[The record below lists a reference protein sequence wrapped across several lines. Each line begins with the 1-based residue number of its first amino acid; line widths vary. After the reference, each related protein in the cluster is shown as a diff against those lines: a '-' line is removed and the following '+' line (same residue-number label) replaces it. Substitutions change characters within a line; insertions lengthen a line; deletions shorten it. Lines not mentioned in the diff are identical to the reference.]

1 MQNSLTNILEQMR
14 LRSLSE
20 FEKGEYFEKLV
31 KVFLE
36 NDTLQGQTYDK
47 VWLFKDWAKE
57 RSGRS
62 NDTGIDLVAR
72 HADGSGFCAIQ
83 CKFYA
88 SDSSIV
94 KKQID
99 SFISAAS
106 TKDFVSLVI
115 VDTTLKDF
123 SSNLTAT
130 LDNLDKD
137 WHRISLSDLEK
148 SRIDWPSYFRDHTV
162 KLQESKKLRDH
173 QREALKAVK
182 EGLAEA
188 DRGKLIMACGTGKT
202 FTGLKI
208 AEELGGKGKL
218 ILYMVPSLALMSQ
231 TVREWKNDCSEDFLA
246 FSVCSDVK
254 VGKRQSDDDV
264 IQFTVHDLAFPA
276 TTDARKISDQVA
288 SSDPDKM
295 TVVFSTYQSIQ
306 TITEAQKQYGLP
318 AFDWIICDEA
328 HRTTGATIGD
338 EESNFVRIHS
348 NDHVAGKKRIYMTA
362 TPKIFGENAKSKAK
376 DHDVALASMDD
387 ESMFGK
393 VLFHR
398 GFAWA
403 VENNLLSDYK
413 VIVLAVDEGLISAG
427 VQNRLAESSEMK
439 LDDAT
444 KIIGCYK
451 ALTKHELIGHDVK
464 DDKTMKR
471 ALAFCKNIA
480 VSKMITA
487 EFAQVVEEYRNNPEI
502 GDNSGPALGIETRH
516 VDGTFNAKQRE
527 DCLDWLKAETD
538 DDTCRILT
546 NARCLSEGVDVPAL
560 DAIIFM
566 HPRNSQIDVVQ
577 SVGRV
582 MRRAEGKDMGYVIL
596 PVAVPAGVAAE
607 DALNDNERYKVVW
620 QILNAL
626 RAHDERFDST
636 INRIGIDGEDVSDK
650 LQIIGVTKELMA
662 TTAVV
667 EDINLN
673 KTKAAKRSDIGGKTD
688 ERPDGEDDPVI
699 EDDSQ
704 SAFVFDEL
712 TQAIRAKI
720 VEKCGTREYWDKWA
734 KDIAKIAETHIT
746 RITTII
752 AKEGPERDAFKAFL
766 DEIRDDLNPE
776 ISETDAIEMLA
787 QHLITKPVFDTLFRD
802 NHFTKN
808 NPVSKA
814 MEIVLDRLH
823 HHNIGKEAE
832 TLQGFYD
839 SVRRQSEG
847 ITTAS
852 GRQAL
857 VVRLYDQFFR
867 SAFPAMTQKLGIVY
881 TPVEVVDFIIH
892 SVNDVLKSEFGQT
905 LGSKGVHILDPFTG
919 TGTFITR
926 LLQSGLIKPEEL
938 EHKYKHEIH
947 ANEIVLLAYYIAA
960 INIEAVYHD
969 MAKEHAI
976 AQGESGEDMPYAPF
990 DGIVLTDTFQLYEQ
1004 DHDMIAEL
1012 LPDNSERRTAQKE
1025 RDIRVIV
1032 GNPPYSAG
1040 QEDAGEANENI
1051 QYLNLDAQISNTYIA
1066 QSARSDGKSKSYDS
1080 YIRAIRWATDR
1091 ITERGN
1097 DKGVVAYVTNARW
1110 IERSDTDGLRKCLK
1124 EEFSDLYIFHLRGN
1138 ARTSGEQ
1145 RRKERG
1151 NVFGEGTKTPIVVAI
1166 LVRNPSS
1173 VSSGKIVFHDIGD
1186 YLDQKEKLA
1195 TVRSFG
1201 SISGISQAGKWRE
1214 IKPDRNN
1221 DWLNQRDTSFE
1232 GYIQAGSKSKPRPRT
1247 VFETYSMGVKTNRDD
1262 WVLNG
1267 SKIELERLVR
1277 KTLGF
1282 FNSEAER
1289 WKTGDTPATKVKNF
1303 IKNDAK
1309 SIKWTSDLLGDLAKG
1324 KTHNIDQTAIRL
1336 CHRRPYSKEYLYF
1349 DKVLNWTHHL
1359 MPKMFPSADAENL
1372 MIYITGTGANKDFG
1386 ALLVDTLPDF
1396 QLQSNG
1402 QGFPLKLYEP
1412 AKADDGLFAT
1422 GETGYTE
1429 RDGISDAGLKHF
1441 QDAYA
1446 GEQISKEDLFY
1457 YIYGLLHSPDY
1468 RERFKNNLS
1477 KELPRI
1483 PAVKTAANFWAFSKA
1498 GRALG
1503 DLHVNY
1509 ETVEPYP
1516 VVIKEGDLR
1525 LASIADPVKFYRV
1538 EKMKFGGK
1546 GKDKDKTIVHYNPRI
1561 TMTQIPL
1568 AAYEY
1573 VVNGKPALDWVMER
1587 QCVKT
1592 DKDSGIVNDA
1602 NDYANETVGNPA
1614 YPLEL
1619 FQRVITVSLETMKIV
1634 NGLPALDI
1642 D

>member
-1 MQNSLTNILEQMR
+1 MAILSEILSEIR

-47 VWLFKDWAKE
+47 VWLFKEWAVE
-57 RSGRS
+57 RGLPS
-62 NDTGIDLVAR
+62 NDAGIDLVAQ

-88 SDSSIV
+88 ADSSIS
-94 KKQID
+94 KKHID
-99 SFISAAS
+99 SFVSAAS
-106 TKDFVSLVI
+106 TKDFVSVVI

-123 SSNLTAT
+123 STNLTAM
-130 LDNLDKD
+130 LDNLDRD
-137 WHRISLSDLEK
+137 WHRIALADLEK
-148 SRIDWPSYFRDHTV
+148 SRIDWSAYFRDSTV
-162 KLQESKKLRDH
+162 KLTEPKTLREH
-173 QREALKAVK
+173 QSEALEAVRV
-182 EGLAEA
+182 GLADA

-231 TVREWKNDCSEDFLA
+231 TVREWKNDCADDFLA

-254 VGKRQSDDDV
+254 VGKRSSDGDV

-276 TTDARKISDQVA
+276 TTDAGKIAQQVADSDQ
-288 SSDPDKM
+288 DKM

-306 TITEAQKQYGLP
+306 TITTAQKTHGLP

-328 HRTTGATIGD
+328 HRTTGATIGED
-338 EESNFVRIHS
+338 ESNFVRIHS
-348 NDHVAGKKRIYMTA
+348 DEHVEGKKRLYMTA
-362 TPKIFGENAKSKAK
+362 TPKIFGENAKSKAAEN
-376 DHDVALASMDD
+376 DVALASMDD

-413 VIVLAVDEGLISAG
+413 VIVLAVDEGIISAG

-451 ALTKHELIGHDVK
+451 ALTKHELIGHDGETFK
-464 DDKTMKR
+464 PMKR

-480 VSKMITA
+480 VSKMITS
-487 EFAQVVEEYRNNPEI
+487 EFADVVDEFRDNPEV
-502 GDNSGPALGIETRH
+502 GDASGPELDIETRH
-516 VDGTFNAKQRE
+516 VDGTYNAKQRE
-527 DCLDWLKAETD
+527 DCLDWLKAEVE

-546 NARCLSEGVDVPAL
+546 NARCMSEGVDVPSL

-582 MRRAEGKDMGYVIL
+582 MRRAEGKEMGYVIL
-596 PVAVPAGVAAE
+596 PVAVPAGMAPEEAMK
-607 DALNDNERYKVVW
+607 DNERYKVVW

-636 INRIGIDGEDVSDK
+636 INRIGIEGEDVSDK
-650 LQIIGVTKELMA
+650 LQIVGISQELEA

-667 EDINLN
+667 DDIDLN
-673 KTKAAKRSDIGGKTD
+673 KSKATARSDIGGG
-688 ERPDGEDDPVI
+688 DGGRGDGDDDVI
-699 EDDSQ
+699 EKSIETQ
-704 SAFVFDEL
+704 SAFIFDEL
-712 TQAIRAKI
+712 TKAIRAKI

-734 KDIAKIAETHIT
+734 KDIAKIAATHIT
-746 RITTII
+746 RIKTIV
-752 AKEGPERDAFKAFL
+752 AKEGAERTAFIAFL

-776 ISETDAIEMLA
+776 ISENDAIEMLA

-814 MEIVLDRLH
+814 MEIVLGQLD

-847 ITTAS
+847 IKTAS

-969 MAKEHAI
+969 MAKENAI
-976 AQGESGEDMPYAPF
+976 AQGESSEDMPYAPF

-1004 DHDMIAEL
+1004 DKDMIADL

-1040 QEDAGEANENI
+1040 QRSVNDNAGNI
-1051 QYLNLDAQISNTYIA
+1051 SYPNLDQRISDTFA
-1066 QSARSDGKSKSYDS
+1066 DRSDAVNKNSLYNS
-1080 YIRAIRWATDR
+1080 YIRAIRWASDR
-1091 ITERGN
+1091 IENEGIVAFVSNSGFIDGN
-1097 DKGVVAYVTNARW
+1097 SMDGV
-1110 IERSDTDGLRKCLK
+1110 RSCLAD
-1124 EEFSDLYIFHLRGN
+1124 EAATLYIVNLKGN
-1138 ARTSGEQ
+1138 QRTSGERS
-1145 RRKERG
+1145 RREGGKIFDAGSRSPIAIWVLAKRSASKERG
-1151 NVFGEGTKTPIVVAI
+1151 EI
-1166 LVRNPSS
+1166 LYSEV
-1173 VSSGKIVFHDIGD
+1173 GD
-1186 YLDQKEKLA
+1186 YLSRDDKLHWL
-1195 TVRSFG
+1195 RNLK
-1201 SISGISQAGKWRE
+1201 SIAGVTAQADWKHIEPNEFSDWVNKR
-1214 IKPDRNN
+1214 DR
-1221 DWLNQRDTSFE
+1221 SFE
-1232 GYIQAGSKSKPRPRT
+1232 GFIEIGNNKDKKAAKIFTDYSRGLETSRDPWCFNASKAALTENVGSMISFYNDEVGRAEGMDYK
-1247 VFETYSMGVKTNRDD
+1247 
-1262 WVLNG
+1262 
-1267 SKIELERLVR
+1267 KIEDVLTFDKQKLSWTRGLKRLAM
-1277 KTLGF
+1277 KG
-1282 FNSEAER
+1282 EH
-1289 WKTGDTPATKVKNF
+1289 
-1303 IKNDAK
+1303 IKF
-1309 SIKWTSDLLGDLAKG
+1309 SDD
-1324 KTHNIDQTAIRL
+1324 RL
-1336 CHRRPYSKEYLYF
+1336 YPTMYRPFDNEWAYF
-1349 DKVLNWTHHL
+1349 DRSVNEYVNR
-1359 MPKMFPSADAENL
+1359 MPSFFPSQ
-1372 MIYITGTGANKDFG
+1372 ITRNRVFGVSGAG
-1386 ALLVDTLPDF
+1386 ARGEFSTFMVDVLPSLNTVDMD
-1396 QLQSNG
+1396 NG
-1402 QGFPLKLYEP
+1402 QYFPLKLYEP
-1412 AKADDGLFAT
+1412 ASADNGLFAT

-1429 RDGISDAGLKHF
+1429 RDGIGDAGLKHF

-1446 GEQISKEDLFY
+1446 GEQINKEELFY

-1483 PAVKTAANFWAFSKA
+1483 PAVKTAADFWAFSKA

-1509 ETVEPYP
+1509 ETVAPYP
-1516 VVIKEGDLR
+1516 VVIAEGDLR
-1525 LASIADPVKFYRV
+1525 LANIDDPKTFYRV

-1546 GKDKDKTIVHYNPRI
+1546 GKAKDKTTVHYNPRI
-1561 TMTQIPL
+1561 TMTGIPL
-1568 AAYEY
+1568 EAYDY

-1592 DKDSGIVNDA
+1592 DKASGIVNDA
-1602 NDYANETVGNPA
+1602 NAYAVETVGNPA

-1619 FQRVITVSLETMKIV
+1619 FQRVITVSLETMKVV

>member
-1 MQNSLTNILEQMR
+1 MQGSLTAALEEMR

-20 FEKGEYFEKLV
+20 FEKGEYFERLV
-31 KVFLE
+31 KVFLQE
-36 NDTLQGQTYDK
+36 DTLQSQSYDK
-47 VWLFKDWAKE
+47 VWLFKDWAVE
-57 RSGRS
+57 RGLPA

-72 HADGSGFCAIQ
+72 HSDGSGFCAIQ

-88 SDSSIV
+88 ADSSIS
-94 KKQID
+94 KAQMN
-99 SFISAAS
+99 SFVAAAS
-106 TKDFVSLVI
+106 TREFISLII
-115 VDTTLKDF
+115 VDTTLRDF
-123 SSNLTAT
+123 SPNLTAI
-130 LDNLDKD
+130 LDRSEKD
-137 WHRISLSDLEK
+137 WHRISLADLEK
-148 SRIDWPSYFRDHTV
+148 SRIDWSAYLRDKTV
-162 KLQESKKLRDH
+162 RLAEPKTLRDH
-173 QREALKAVK
+173 QKEALEAVRA
-182 EGLAEA
+182 GLHDA

-231 TVREWKNDCSEDFLA
+231 TVREWKNDCADDFLA

-254 VGKRQSDDDV
+254 VGKRQSDGDV

-276 TTDARKISDQVA
+276 TTDAAKIAQQVEDSDRE
-288 SSDPDKM
+288 KM
-295 TVVFSTYQSIQ
+295 IVVFSTYQSIQ
-306 TITEAQKQYGLP
+306 VLTAAQKTHGLP
-318 AFDWIICDEA
+318 DFDWIICDEA

-338 EESNFVRIHS
+338 DESNFVRIHS
-348 NDHVAGKKRIYMTA
+348 DEHVAGKKRLYMTA
-362 TPKIFGENAKSKAK
+362 TPKIFGENAKSKAQQN
-376 DHDVALASMDD
+376 DVALASMDD
-387 ESMFGK
+387 EAMFGK
-393 VLFHR
+393 VLYHR

-451 ALTKHELIGHDVK
+451 ALTKHELIGEIAENPK
-464 DDKTMKR
+464 PMKR

-480 VSKMITA
+480 VSKMITE
-487 EFAQVVEEYRNNPEI
+487 EFAAVVEEYRNNDEI
-502 GDNSGPALGIETRH
+502 GDTSGPALDVQTRH

-538 DDTCRILT
+538 DDTCRVLT

-560 DAIIFM
+560 DGIIFM

-596 PVAVPAGVAAE
+596 PVAVPAGVAPE

-626 RAHDERFDST
+626 RAHDERFDGT
-636 INRIGIDGEDVSDK
+636 INRIGIEGEDVSDK
-650 LQIIGVTKELMA
+650 LQIIGVSQELMA

-667 EDINLN
+667 EDIDLN
-673 KTKAAKRSDIGGKTD
+673 KTKATARSDVGGQAGDRGDD
-688 ERPDGEDDPVI
+688 ELVI
-699 EDDSQ
+699 EGPENTQ
-704 SAFVFDEL
+704 GAFVFDEL
-712 TQAIRAKI
+712 TKAIRAKI

-746 RITTII
+746 RIRTIT
-752 AKEGPERDAFKAFL
+752 AKEGHERDAFLAFL

-776 ISETDAIEMLA
+776 ISESDAIEMLA

-802 NHFTKN
+802 NKFTKN

-814 MEIVLDRLH
+814 METVLDQLH

-847 ITTAS
+847 ITTAT

-919 TGTFITR
+919 TGTFVTR

-976 AQGESGEDMPYAPF
+976 AQGKSGEDMPYAPF

-1004 DHDMIAEL
+1004 DKDMIADL

-1032 GNPPYSAG
+1032 GNPPYSSG
-1040 QEDAGEANENI
+1040 QRSANDNAANI
-1051 QYLNLDAQISNTYIA
+1051 EYKNLDAAIAGTYAAHSHSSNL
-1066 QSARSDGKSKSYDS
+1066 QNLYDS
-1080 YIRAIRWATDR
+1080 YIRAFRWASER
-1091 ITERGN
+1091 IE
-1097 DKGVVAYVTNARW
+1097 DSGVVAFVSGSAW
-1110 IERSDTDGLRKCLK
+1110 IERSFADGMRKCLA
-1124 EEFSDLYIFHLRGN
+1124 EEFSDLYIFHLRGDIRKN
-1138 ARTSGEQ
+1138 MLSKGVAKEGQNIFGSGSMTGISIAIMVKCASKTARG
-1145 RRKERG
+1145 R
-1151 NVFGEGTKTPIVVAI
+1151 IH
-1166 LVRNPSS
+1166 
-1173 VSSGKIVFHDIGD
+1173 FHDVG
-1186 YLDQKEKLA
+1186 LDLTTIEKLDA
-1195 TVRSFG
+1195 LRTLK
-1201 SISGISQAGKWRE
+1201 SIEGISEKGGWK
-1214 IKPDRNN
+1214 IIIPDERN
-1221 DWLNQRDTSFE
+1221 DWLDQVDTSFE
-1232 GYIQAGSKSKPRPRT
+1232 NFIVTFDKLRKEASIFATATMGMTSSRDAWCVNASKVNLEQNIRRTASYYNRKLEFGADLGADPKEISLSRSLKGRFAKRKPISVDVETIYCTLYRPFQKQMTYFSPQLNEYIYKLPQLFP
-1247 VFETYSMGVKTNRDD
+1247 
-1262 WVLNG
+1262 
-1267 SKIELERLVR
+1267 
-1277 KTLGF
+1277 
-1282 FNSEAER
+1282 
-1289 WKTGDTPATKVKNF
+1289 TKVVKNLVLQVSGVGARAGF
-1303 IKNDAK
+1303 SALIMDALPNYH
-1309 SIKWTSDLLGDLAKG
+1309 T
-1324 KTHNIDQTAIRL
+1324 IDSGM
-1336 CHRRPYSKEYLYF
+1336 C
-1349 DKVLNWTHHL
+1349 
-1359 MPKMFPSADAENL
+1359 
-1372 MIYITGTGANKDFG
+1372 
-1386 ALLVDTLPDF
+1386 
-1396 QLQSNG
+1396 
-1402 QGFPLKLYEP
+1402 FPLKLYEP
-1412 AKADDGLFAT
+1412 ASAEDGLFAT

-1441 QDAYA
+1441 KDAYP
-1446 GEQISKEDLFY
+1446 GEQINKEDLFY

-1483 PAVKTAANFWAFSKA
+1483 PAVKTAADFWAFSKA

-1509 ETVEPYP
+1509 ETVDPYP
-1516 VVIKEGDLR
+1516 VVIAEGDLR
-1525 LASIADPVKFYRV
+1525 LAHIEDPKAFYRV
-1538 EKMKFGGK
+1538 EKMKWGGK
-1546 GKDKDKTIVHYNPRI
+1546 GKVKDKTVVHYNPRI
-1561 TMTQIPL
+1561 TMTGIPL
-1568 AAYEY
+1568 EAYDY

-1587 QCVKT
+1587 QCVKK
-1592 DKDSGIVNDA
+1592 DKASGIVNDA

-1634 NGLPALDI
+1634 NGLPELDI

>member
-1 MQNSLTNILEQMR
+1 MENSLANILEQMR
-14 LRSLSE
+14 LRSQSQ

-36 NDTLQGQTYDK
+36 NDTLQGQTYDQ
-47 VWLFKDWAKE
+47 VWLFKDWASE
-57 RSGRS
+57 HGLPS

-72 HADGSGFCAIQ
+72 HADGAGFCAIQ

-88 SDSSIV
+88 AESSIS
-94 KKQID
+94 KKHMD
-99 SFISAAS
+99 SFVSAAS

-123 SSNLTAT
+123 SPNLTAM
-130 LDNLDKD
+130 LDNLDRG
-137 WHRISLSDLEK
+137 WHRIALSDLEK
-148 SRIDWPSYFRDHTV
+148 SRIDWSAYFRDNTV
-162 KLQESKKLRDH
+162 KLTEPKTLRDH
-173 QREALKAVK
+173 QREALEAVRT
-182 EGLAEA
+182 GLAEA
-188 DRGKLIMACGTGKT
+188 DRGKLVMACGTGKT

-231 TVREWKNDCSEDFLA
+231 TVREWKNDCTDDFLA

-254 VGKRQSDDDV
+254 VGKRESDGDA

-276 TTDARKISDQVA
+276 TTDASKIAQQVGDSDR
-288 SSDPDKM
+288 DKM
-295 TVVFSTYQSIQ
+295 IVVFSTYQSIQ
-306 TITEAQKQYGLP
+306 VLTDAQKTHGLP
-318 AFDWIICDEA
+318 EFDWIICDEA
-328 HRTTGATIGD
+328 HRTTGATIGTD
-338 EESNFVRIHS
+338 ESNFVKIHS
-348 NDHVAGKKRIYMTA
+348 NDNVAGKKRVYMTA
-362 TPKIFGENAKSKAK
+362 TPKIFGENAKSKAAQ
-376 DHDVALASMDD
+376 HDVALASMDD
-387 ESMFGK
+387 PDMFGEL
-393 VLFHR
+393 LFYR
-398 GFAWA
+398 GFSWA
-403 VENNLLSDYK
+403 VENDLLSDYK

-427 VQNRLAESSEMK
+427 VQNRLAVSSEMK

-451 ALTKHELIGHDVK
+451 ALTKHELIGEDSENPMP
-464 DDKTMKR
+464 MKR
-471 ALAFCKNIA
+471 ALAFCKGIDN
-480 VSKMITA
+480 SKLITK
-487 EFAQVVEEYRNNPEI
+487 EFAEVVDEYRNNPDI
-502 GDNSGPALGIETRH
+502 GDNSGPALGVETRH
-516 VDGTFNAKQRE
+516 VDGTYNAKQRE

-538 DDTCRILT
+538 DETCRILT

-566 HPRNSQIDVVQ
+566 HPRKSQIDVVQ
-577 SVGRV
+577 SIGRV
-582 MRRAEGKDMGYVIL
+582 MRKAPGKEIGYVIL
-596 PVAVPAGVAAE
+596 PVAIPHGTAPE
-607 DALNDNERYKVVW
+607 DALNDNERYQVVW

-626 RAHDERFDST
+626 RSHDERLDGK
-636 INRIGIDGEDVSDK
+636 INQIGIGEDVSDK
-650 LQIIGVTKELMA
+650 IQIIGVTKEMMA
-662 TTAVV
+662 TTAIV
-667 EDINLN
+667 EDIDVN
-673 KTKAAKRSDIGGKTD
+673 KTKASKRSDIGGGSGDRSDD
-688 ERPDGEDDPVI
+688 EIVI
-699 EDDSQ
+699 EGPEQ
-704 SAFVFDEL
+704 QLGFVFDEL
-712 TQAIRAKI
+712 TQALRAKI
-720 VEKCGTREYWDKWA
+720 VEKCGTREHWDKWA

-752 AKEGPERDAFKAFL
+752 AQPGAERDAFNAFL
-766 DEIRDDLNPE
+766 AEIRDDLNPE
-776 ISETDAIEMLA
+776 ISEQDAIEMLA

-847 ITTAS
+847 IKTAS

-892 SVNDVLKSEFGQT
+892 SVNDVLQSEFGQT

-969 MAKEHAI
+969 MAKENAL
-976 AQGESGEDMPYAPF
+976 ALGESGEDIPYAPF

-1004 DHDMIAEL
+1004 DKDMIADL

-1025 RDIRVIV
+1025 RDIRVIM

-1040 QEDAGEANENI
+1040 QKSADDDAANI
-1051 QYLNLDAQISNTYIA
+1051 SYPNLDASITSTYA
-1066 QSARSDGKSKSYDS
+1066 ARSQSSLTNKLYDS
-1080 YIRAIRWATDR
+1080 YIRAIKWGSERINEASGVLAFVSGAAWIDR
-1091 ITERGN
+1091 PF
-1097 DKGVVAYVTNARW
+1097 A
-1110 IERSDTDGLRKCLK
+1110 DGMRKCLE
-1124 EEFSDLYIFHLRGN
+1124 EEFSSLYIFHLRGDIRKN
-1138 ARTSGEQ
+1138 MLSKGSAREGENIFENGSMTGISIALLVKNEQ
-1145 RRKERG
+1145 ASTHG
-1151 NVFGEGTKTPIVVAI
+1151 NIYYY
-1166 LVRNPSS
+1166 
-1173 VSSGKIVFHDIGD
+1173 DIGD
-1186 YLDQKEKLA
+1186 DLRVAEKKAILKG
-1195 TVRSFG
+1195 FG
-1201 SISGISQAGKWRE
+1201 SISGIGDQGLWRRASGNE
-1214 IKPDRNN
+1214 DG
-1221 DWLNQRDTSFE
+1221 DWINQGQKDFAKFLSLGDKKDKTADTIFE
-1232 GYIQAGSKSKPRPRT
+1232 N
-1247 VFETYSMGVKTNRDD
+1247 YSLGVSTNRDE
-1262 WVLNG
+1262 WVVNSSQEDLSSNMRKTIEYFNARVGGG
-1267 SKIELERLVR
+1267 SKP
-1277 KTLGF
+1277 
-1282 FNSEAER
+1282 EAS
-1289 WKTGDTPATKVKNF
+1289 PKN
-1303 IKNDAK
+1303 
-1309 SIKWTSDLLGDLAKG
+1309 IKWSSTLLSKLKRGALQEFQSDAVAL
-1324 KTHNIDQTAIRL
+1324 NMY
-1336 CHRRPYSKEYLYF
+1336 RPFQKQWLYF
-1349 DKVLNWTHHL
+1349 DKTFNDRRGKI
-1359 MPKMFPSADAENL
+1359 PEIFPTSD
-1372 MIYITGTGANKDFG
+1372 
-1386 ALLVDTLPDF
+1386 
-1396 QLQSNG
+1396 QSNLAIAVTGVGARAGFAAIMVDAMPNLHTLDSG
-1402 QGFPLKLYEP
+1402 QCFPLKLYEP
-1412 AKADDGLFAT
+1412 ASADDGLFAT

-1441 QDAYA
+1441 QDAYP

-1483 PAVKTAANFWAFSKA
+1483 PAVKTAADFWAFSKA

-1509 ETVEPYP
+1509 ETVDPYP
-1516 VVIKEGDLR
+1516 VVIAEGDLR
-1525 LASIADPVKFYRV
+1525 LAHIEDPETFYRV

-1546 GKDKDKTIVHYNPRI
+1546 GKDKDKTTVHYNPRI
-1561 TMTQIPL
+1561 TMTGIPL
-1568 AAYEY
+1568 AAYDY

-1592 DKDSGIVNDA
+1592 DKASGIVNDA
-1602 NDYANETVGNPA
+1602 NRYAIETVGNPA

>member
-1 MQNSLTNILEQMR
+1 MQASLTAALEEMR

-20 FEKGEYFEKLV
+20 FEKGEYFERLV
-31 KVFLE
+31 KVFLQE
-36 NDTLQGQTYDK
+36 DTLQSQSYDK
-47 VWLFKDWAKE
+47 VWLFKDWAVE
-57 RSGRS
+57 RGLPS

-72 HADGSGFCAIQ
+72 HSDGSGFCAIQ

-88 SDSSIV
+88 SDSSIS
-94 KKQID
+94 KKHID
-99 SFISAAS
+99 SFVSAAS
-106 TKDFVSLVI
+106 TKDFVSLII
-115 VDTTLKDF
+115 VDTTLRDF
-123 SSNLTAT
+123 SANLTAM

-137 WHRISLSDLEK
+137 WHRISLADLEK
-148 SRIDWPSYFRDHTV
+148 SRIDWSAYLRDKTV
-162 KLQESKKLRDH
+162 RLTEPKTLRDH
-173 QREALKAVK
+173 QKEALEAVRA
-182 EGLAEA
+182 GLQDA

-208 AEELGGKGKL
+208 AEELGGKGNL

-231 TVREWKNDCSEDFLA
+231 TVREWKNDCADDFLA

-254 VGKRQSDDDV
+254 VGKRQSDGDV

-276 TTDARKISDQVA
+276 TTDAAKIAQQVA
-288 SSDPDKM
+288 DSDREKM
-295 TVVFSTYQSIQ
+295 IVVFSTYQSIQ
-306 TITEAQKQYGLP
+306 VLIAAQKTHGLP
-318 AFDWIICDEA
+318 DFDWIICDEA
-328 HRTTGATIGD
+328 HRTTGATIGED
-338 EESNFVRIHS
+338 ESNFVRIHS
-348 NDHVAGKKRIYMTA
+348 DEHVAGKKRLYMTA
-362 TPKIFGENAKSKAK
+362 TPKIFGENAKSKAQQN
-376 DHDVALASMDD
+376 DVALASMDD
-387 ESMFGK
+387 EAMFGK
-393 VLFHR
+393 VLYHR

-451 ALTKHELIGHDVK
+451 ALTKHELIGQVTEDPK
-464 DDKTMKR
+464 PMKR

-480 VSKMITA
+480 VSKMITE
-487 EFAQVVEEYRNNPEI
+487 EFAAVVDEYRNNDEI
-502 GDNSGPALGIETRH
+502 GDASGPELDVQTRH

-538 DDTCRILT
+538 DETCRILT

-560 DAIIFM
+560 DGIIFM

-596 PVAVPAGVAAE
+596 PVAVPAGVAPE

-626 RAHDERFDST
+626 RAHDERFDGT
-636 INRIGIDGEDVSDK
+636 INRIGIEGEDVSDK
-650 LQIIGVTKELMA
+650 LQIIGVSQELMA

-667 EDINLN
+667 EDIDLN
-673 KTKAAKRSDIGGKTD
+673 KTKATARSDVGGRAGDRGDD
-688 ERPDGEDDPVI
+688 ELVI
-699 EDDSQ
+699 EGPENTQ

-712 TQAIRAKI
+712 TKAIRAKI

-746 RITTII
+746 RIRTIT
-752 AKEGPERDAFKAFL
+752 AKEGPERDAFIAFL

-776 ISETDAIEMLA
+776 ISESDAIEMLA

-802 NHFTKN
+802 NQFTKN

-814 MEIVLDRLH
+814 METVLDQLH

-847 ITTAS
+847 ITTAT

-892 SVNDVLKSEFGQT
+892 SVNDVLQSEFGQT

-926 LLQSGLIKPEEL
+926 LLQSGLIKPDEL

-969 MAKEHAI
+969 MAKEYAI
-976 AQGESGEDMPYAPF
+976 ARGESGEDMPYAPF

-1004 DHDMIAEL
+1004 DKDMIADL

-1032 GNPPYSAG
+1032 GNPPYSSA
-1040 QEDAGEANENI
+1040 QTDDPNENKI
-1051 QYLNLDAQISNTYIA
+1051 GYSNLDSRIADTYA
-1066 QSARSDGKSKSYDS
+1066 LRSTAVNKNVLYES

-1091 ITERGN
+1091 VGTS
-1097 DKGVVAYVTNARW
+1097 GVFAFVSNAGW
-1110 IERSDTDGLRKCLK
+1110 IEGNSMDGIRKCLA
-1124 EEFSDLYIFHLRGN
+1124 EDFSMLYVYHLRGN
-1138 ARTSGEQ
+1138 QRTQGERSKREGGKIFGSGS
-1145 RRKERG
+1145 RSPISI
-1151 NVFGEGTKTPIVVAI
+1151 NVFVK
-1166 LVRNPSS
+1166 NPNA
-1173 VSSGKIVFHDIGD
+1173 VENGKILFRDIGD
-1186 YLDQKEKLA
+1186 YLTTDEKLKIVA
-1195 TVRSFG
+1195 AVGSVSRLETDNAWKMLKPNEFGDWLDQRDRSFETFIKIG
-1201 SISGISQAGKWRE
+1201 DKAEKLGTTLFPLYSGGLKSGH
-1214 IKPDRNN
+1214 DLVSYN
-1221 DWLNQRDTSFE
+1221 F
-1232 GYIQAGSKSKPRPRT
+1232 SKSALLGNFSKLVLAGNPPDEGLVYDAQYRP
-1247 VFETYSMGVKTNRDD
+1247 FQ
-1262 WVLNG
+1262 
-1267 SKIELERLVR
+1267 
-1277 KTLGF
+1277 
-1282 FNSEAER
+1282 
-1289 WKTGDTPATKVKNF
+1289 ATK
-1303 IKNDAK
+1303 
-1309 SIKWTSDLLGDLAKG
+1309 
-1324 KTHNIDQTAIRL
+1324 
-1336 CHRRPYSKEYLYF
+1336 LYF
-1349 DKVLNWTHHL
+1349 DPMHIQRTYQ
-1359 MPKMFPSADAENL
+1359 MPRLFPSAQRKNL
-1372 MIYITGTGANKDFG
+1372 AIMVEGSWRQDG
-1386 ALLVDTLPDF
+1386 LPCLMVDRPHASLTDGGC
-1396 QLQSNG
+1396 QL
-1402 QGFPLKLYEP
+1402 FPLYVYENELNSQVSTLMT
-1412 AKADDGLFAT
+1412 ADAVLERRDGL
-1422 GETGYTE
+1422 
-1429 RDGISDAGLKHF
+1429 SNHGLALF
-1441 QDAYA
+1441 RAAYP

-1483 PAVKTAANFWAFSKA
+1483 PAVKTAADFWAFSKA

-1509 ETVEPYP
+1509 ETVDQYP
-1516 VVIKEGDLR
+1516 VVIAEGDLR
-1525 LASIADPVKFYRV
+1525 LAHIDDPKAFYRV
-1538 EKMKFGGK
+1538 EKMKWGGK
-1546 GKDKDKTIVHYNPRI
+1546 GKVKDKTVVHYNPRI
-1561 TMTQIPL
+1561 TMTGIPL
-1568 AAYEY
+1568 AAYDY
-1573 VVNGKPALDWVMER
+1573 VVNGKPALEWVMER
-1587 QCVKT
+1587 QCVKK
-1592 DKDSGIVNDA
+1592 DKASGIVNDA

-1634 NGLPALDI
+1634 NGLPELDI

>member
-1 MQNSLTNILEQMR
+1 MQNSLSNVLDQMR
-14 LRSLSE
+14 MRSQSE

-47 VWLFKDWAKE
+47 VWLFKDWAQE
-57 RSGRS
+57 RGSPS

-88 SDSSIV
+88 SDSSIS
-94 KKQID
+94 KKHID
-99 SFISAAS
+99 SFVSAAS
-106 TKDFVSLVI
+106 TKDFVSIVI
-115 VDTTLKDF
+115 VDTTLRDF
-123 SSNLTAT
+123 SSNLKAM

-137 WHRISLSDLEK
+137 WHRIALADLEK
-148 SRIDWPSYFRDHTV
+148 SRIDWASYLRDSTI
-162 KLQESKKLRDH
+162 KLNEPKKLRDH
-173 QREALKAVK
+173 QSEALEAVRT
-182 EGLAEA
+182 GLRDA

-208 AEELGGKGKL
+208 AEQLGGKGKL

-231 TVREWKNDCSEDFLA
+231 TVREWKNDCEDDFLA
-246 FSVCSDVK
+246 FSVCSDIK
-254 VGKRQSDDDV
+254 VGRRSADGDA

-276 TTDARKISDQVA
+276 TTDASRIAQQVA
-288 SSDPDKM
+288 DSDRDQM
-295 TVVFSTYQSIQ
+295 IVVFSTYQSIQ
-306 TITEAQKQYGLP
+306 VLTNAQQMHGLP
-318 AFDWIICDEA
+318 EFDWIICDEA

-338 EESNFVRIHS
+338 DESNFVRIHS
-348 NDHVAGKKRIYMTA
+348 NEHVSGKKRVYMTA

-376 DHDVALASMDD
+376 QHDVALASMDD
-387 ESMFGK
+387 PAKYGDL
-393 VLFHR
+393 LFYR
-398 GFAWA
+398 GFSWA
-403 VENNLLSDYK
+403 VENDLLSDYK

-451 ALTKHELIGHDVK
+451 ALTKHELIGEDSENLK
-464 DDKTMKR
+464 PMKR

-480 VSKMITA
+480 VSKLITD
-487 EFAQVVEEYRNNPEI
+487 EFAAVVDEYRNNDDI
-502 GDNSGPALGIETRH
+502 GDTGGPALGVETRH

-527 DCLDWLKAETD
+527 DCLDWLKADTD
-538 DDTCRILT
+538 DDICRILT

-560 DAIIFM
+560 DGIIFM
-566 HPRNSQIDVVQ
+566 HPRKSQIDVVQ
-577 SVGRV
+577 SIGRV
-582 MRRAEGKDMGYVIL
+582 MRKALGKDMGYVIL
-596 PVAVPAGVAAE
+596 PVAIPHGVAPE
-607 DALNDNERYKVVW
+607 DALNDNERYQVVW

-626 RAHDERFDST
+626 RSHDERLDGK
-636 INRIGIDGEDVSDK
+636 INQIGIGEDVSDK
-650 LQIIGVTKELMA
+650 IQIIGVTQEMMA

-667 EDINLN
+667 EDIDVN
-673 KTKAAKRSDIGGKTD
+673 KTKAASRSDVGGNAGD
-688 ERPDGEDDPVI
+688 RGDDDMVI
-699 EDDSQ
+699 EGPEEQ
-704 SAFVFDEL
+704 LGFVFDEL
-712 TQAIRAKI
+712 TQALRAKI
-720 VEKCGTREYWDKWA
+720 VEKCGTREHWDKWA

-746 RITTII
+746 RISTIV
-752 AKEGPERDAFKAFL
+752 AKEGEERTAFMAFL

-776 ISETDAIEMLA
+776 ISEKDAIEMLA

-823 HHNIGKEAE
+823 HHNLGKEAE

-847 ITTAS
+847 IKTAS

-892 SVNDVLKSEFGQT
+892 SVNDVLQSEFGQT

-969 MAKEHAI
+969 IDKEHAI
-976 AQGESGEDMPYAPF
+976 ALGESGEAMPYAPF

-1004 DHDMIAEL
+1004 DKDMIADL

-1032 GNPPYSAG
+1032 GNPPYSSG
-1040 QEDAGEANENI
+1040 QRNANDDAANVS
-1051 QYLNLDAQISNTYIA
+1051 YPNLDDRITETYVSRSSN
-1066 QSARSDGKSKSYDS
+1066 DMGKSKAYDS
-1080 YIRAIRWATDR
+1080 YIRAIRWASDR
-1091 ITERGN
+1091 VG
-1097 DKGVVAYVTNARW
+1097 DAGVVGFVSGSAWA
-1110 IERSDTDGLRKCLK
+1110 ERSFGDGIRKCLW
-1124 EEFSDLYIFHLRGN
+1124 EENSTIYLINLRGDIRKN
-1138 ARTSGEQ
+1138 MLSKGAAKEGENIFGSGSMTGIAIVIFAKNPKSES
-1145 RRKERG
+1145 RG
-1151 NVFGEGTKTPIVVAI
+1151 FINYV
-1166 LVRNPSS
+1166 
-1173 VSSGKIVFHDIGD
+1173 DIGD
-1186 YLDQKEKLA
+1186 DLPKGLKLA
-1195 TVRSFG
+1195 YLSQLKNVSTNDFSKQIKKLTPDEHGDWLEHRDRSFDKFPA
-1201 SISGISQAGKWRE
+1201 ISDKRKKE
-1214 IKPDRNN
+1214 PIK
-1221 DWLNQRDTSFE
+1221 
-1232 GYIQAGSKSKPRPRT
+1232 
-1247 VFETYSMGVKTNRDD
+1247 VFETYSMGIKSNRDA
-1262 WVLNG
+1262 WVYNFSQDELANNTG
-1267 SKIELERLVR
+1267 SMISFYNAERERLDG
-1277 KTLGF
+1277 L
-1282 FNSEAER
+1282 SEQEIEKQLDR
-1289 WKTGDTPATKVKNF
+1289 DKKK
-1303 IKNDAK
+1303 
-1309 SIKWTSDLLGDLAKG
+1309 IKWTTDLQTELRRGKVHELAQAKVFPVEYRAFTKSWWYSD
-1324 KTHNIDQTAIRL
+1324 
-1336 CHRRPYSKEYLYF
+1336 SSW
-1349 DKVLNWTHHL
+1349 NWTRHL
-1359 MPKMFPSADAENL
+1359 LPKFFP
-1372 MIYITGTGANKDFG
+1372 TGNEDNRAILVSGVGARAGFSSFMTGGLFCLD
-1386 ALLVDTLPDF
+1386 LVEK
-1396 QLQSNG
+1396 G
-1402 QGFPLKLYEP
+1402 QCFPLKLYEP
-1412 AKADDGLFAT
+1412 ASAEDGLFTT

-1441 QDAYA
+1441 QDAYPDD
-1446 GEQISKEDLFY
+1446 QISKEDLFY

-1483 PAVKTAANFWAFSKA
+1483 PAVKTAVDFWAFSKA

-1516 VVIKEGDLR
+1516 VLIKEGDLR
-1525 LASIADPVKFYRV
+1525 LADITDAEAFYRV

-1546 GKDKDKTIVHYNPRI
+1546 GKDKDKTTVHYNPRI
-1561 TMTQIPL
+1561 TMTRIPL
-1568 AAYEY
+1568 EAYDY

-1592 DKDSGIVNDA
+1592 DKASGIVNDA
-1602 NDYANETVGNPA
+1602 NRYAIETVGNPA

-1634 NGLPALDI
+1634 NELPALDI